1 MENNGSLAVC
11 LLLIYVF
18 VFNNVR
24 ADCKTMF
31 CLINEDESKTKN
43 VTFVRSIHVP
53 KAPMGRGWVG
63 IHNVIR
69 RFCTLWF

>member
-43 VTFVRSIHVP
+43 VGGVSKREL
-53 KAPMGRGWVG
+53 AE
-63 IHNVIR
+63 VIGS
-69 RFCTLWF
+69 